1 MRRRAPLLA
10 VLLVALWG
18 AAAEAREPNV
28 LPEDFSRA
36 VEAAIAGLAADA
48 DGPVVEE
55 CRAFLLTH
63 YDASAEPLKQ
73 AKLRTKGIQLVRIV
87 SILQT
92 MENERR
98 QHKEAEDRRLR
109 NLLLDEPTL
118 RFLLGLAWLVATL
131 VVARLVRNHWVPV
144 LEGYV
149 QSHRV
154 HVDQKTLLGIERL
167 VEGIIILAG
176 VNTGVTL
183 FVMQGLPAET
193 KAYYNGIRSQAFGGL
208 LFLACGYGLLKV
220 IDVVFD
226 TLGRRV
232 SSEEDERLV
241 PYLRHGVKGI
251 LAVATVLVVLENL
264 SIGVGSLLIVMGV
277 AGLAMALAARETLA
291 NLFALVPI
299 LVERPFQ
306 VGDHVVVEGL
316 DGYVEATGL
325 MGFRLRTQEGTL
337 AVIPNAVAA
346 RGVVNNLSRRPHTRR
361 AFSMFMD
368 LAAPRERIERAV
380 EVVKGVLE
388 KDAEIQ
394 DSWVFPVGAT
404 PRGHEI
410 RVDLWCRGSD
420 TRRALERVGQ
430 VHLALKRRFDEEGLT
445 PLLARD
451 AG

>member
-1 MRRRAPLLA
+1 MRRRAPFLG
-10 VLLVALWG
+10 VLLLALWG
-18 AAAEAREPNV
+18 TAGWAREPNV
-28 LPEDFSRA
+28 LPEDLIRA

-48 DGPVVEE
+48 EGPVVEE
-55 CRAFLLTH
+55 CRAFLLVH
-63 YDASAEPLKQ
+63 YDASADPLKQ
-73 AKLRTKGIQLVRIV
+73 AKLRAKGIQLVRIV

-92 MENERR
+92 MERERR
-98 QHKEAEDRRLR
+98 QHKEEEDRRLR
-109 NLLLDEPTL
+109 TLLLDEPTL
-118 RFLLGLAWLVATL
+118 RFLLGGAWLVATL

-176 VNTGVTL
+176 VNTGITL

-232 SSEEDERLV
+232 SSEEDDRLV
-241 PYLRHGVKGI
+241 PILRHGVKGV
-251 LAVATVLVVLENL
+251 LAAATVLVVLENL
-264 SIGVGSLLIVMGV
+264 SIGVGSLLLVMGV
-277 AGLAMALAARETLA
+277 AGLAMAFAARETLS

-299 LVERPFQ
+299 LAERPFR
-306 VGDHVVVEGL
+306 VGDHVIVEGL
-316 DGYVEATGL
+316 DGYVEGTGL

-337 AVIPNAVAA
+337 AVIPNAAVA

-361 AFSMFMD
+361 VFSLFMD
-368 LAAPRERIERAV
+368 LAVPRERIERAID
-380 EVVKGVLE
+380 VVRGVLE

-394 DSWVFPVGAT
+394 DFWVFLAAT
-404 PRGHEI
+404 TPNGHEI

-420 TRRALERVGQ
+420 TRRAHEKVGQ
-430 VHLALKRRFDEEGLT
+430 IHLAVKRRFDEEGLT
-445 PLLARD
+445 PHLARD
-451 AG
+451 SG